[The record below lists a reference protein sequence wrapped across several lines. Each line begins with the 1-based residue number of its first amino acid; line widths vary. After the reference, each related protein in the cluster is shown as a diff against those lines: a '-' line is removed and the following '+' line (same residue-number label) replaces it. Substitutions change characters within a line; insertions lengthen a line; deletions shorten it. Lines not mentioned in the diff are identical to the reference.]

1 VGDEPRIG
9 KFAQALR
16 QHLIAELR
24 DELSKF
30 GVSKRADLEKTQD
43 YRFPLSTEH
52 LKCELGWTI
61 EALGKSVTHL
71 ASLRSGM
78 RSVNL
83 PTGALNARRP
93 DYIMHNQ
100 FWCRCKLARQ
110 QLARQWTA
118 IQEEERQRDAA
129 SGKISTTEALE
140 ILEIEAGAPEQEIR
154 AAYKRLMKRVIRM
167 WVGRSI
173 FPSN

>member
-1 VGDEPRIG
+1 MP
-9 KFAQALR
+9 
-16 QHLIAELR
+16 
-24 DELSKF
+24 
-30 GVSKRADLEKTQD
+30 
-43 YRFPLSTEH
+43 
-52 LKCELGWTI
+52 
-61 EALGKSVTHL
+61 
-71 ASLRSGM
+71 
-78 RSVNL
+78 
-83 PTGALNARRP
+83 
-93 DYIMHNQ
+93 
-100 FWCRCKLARQ
+100 KLARQ

-154 AAYKRLMKRVIRM
+154 AAYKRLMNCVIRM